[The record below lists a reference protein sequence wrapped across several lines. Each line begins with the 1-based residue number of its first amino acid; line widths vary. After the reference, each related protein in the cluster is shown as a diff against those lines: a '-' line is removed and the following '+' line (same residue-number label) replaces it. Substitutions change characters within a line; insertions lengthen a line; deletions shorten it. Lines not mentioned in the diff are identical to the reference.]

1 MAVTSS
7 LTQAYSISETGGSG
21 ISTSIRTS
29 SVAPAV
35 TLNTLA
41 TGVTMVYTTR
51 FNLSDTSDT
60 MFIDLYDT
68 SLGDSNPDDRGPIR
82 FERIYGMILSVESG
96 VLSLGEN
103 SSTTTNQTYWQAAPV
118 GSGNDPFSIAAPAS
132 MSFLCSDAWG
142 EVSPGS
148 RSLRLVRQEDSTA
161 VGSIT
166 FIGEGEIIV

>member
-35 TLNTLA
+35 TLNTSA
-41 TGVTMVYTTR
+41 TGVNMVYTTK
-51 FNLSDTSDT
+51 FNLSGSSDT

-96 VLSLGEN
+96 TLSLGEN
-103 SSTTTNQTYWQAAPV
+103 SSSTPNQIYWQAAPV
-118 GSGNDPFSIAAPAS
+118 GAGNDPFSIAAPAS

-142 EVSPGS
+142 EVDTES
-148 RSLRLVRQEDSTA
+148 RSLRLMSQGA
-161 VGSIT
+161 AAAAGSIT